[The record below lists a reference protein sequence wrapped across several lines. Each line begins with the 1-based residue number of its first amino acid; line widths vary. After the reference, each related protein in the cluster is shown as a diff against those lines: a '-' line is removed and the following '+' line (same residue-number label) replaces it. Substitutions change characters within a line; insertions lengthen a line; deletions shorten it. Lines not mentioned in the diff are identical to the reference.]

1 MFDVLIGMYPD
12 QGKLFLKRGQWRGA
26 NRDWE
31 AALEDYARAERL
43 NPTLAGLDL
52 FKGLALMQGHRW
64 DSARAALDRF
74 VSKEPDHVLA
84 RLSRARIFMELGQP
98 MAAVDDYTHAIER
111 SAEPR
116 PEYYIDRARALAG
129 QGRTTLALRGLDEG
143 IRKLGSIATL
153 ELMAI
158 DLELANH
165 HYDQALA
172 RLDKL
177 ATQGERP
184 EIWLARRGD
193 ILERAARREE
203 ARAAYQAAWTAIESV
218 PPSRR
223 RVRATVDLEN
233 QLQSALERLGGENTH
248 DHK

>member
-1 MFDVLIGMYPD
+1 
-12 QGKLFLKRGQWRGA
+12 
-26 NRDWE
+26 
-31 AALEDYARAERL
+31 
-43 NPTLAGLDL
+43 
-52 FKGLALMQGHRW
+52 
-64 DSARAALDRF
+64 
-74 VSKEPDHVLA
+74 
-84 RLSRARIFMELGQP
+84 
-98 MAAVDDYTHAIER
+98 
-111 SAEPR
+111 
-116 PEYYIDRARALAG
+116 
-129 QGRTTLALRGLDEG
+129 
-143 IRKLGSIATL
+143 
-153 ELMAI
+153 MAI

-184 EIWLARRGD
+184 EIWLVRRGD
-193 ILERAARREE
+193 ILERAERREE

-233 QLQSALERLGGENTH
+233 QLQSALERLEGENTH

>member
-1 MFDVLIGMYPD
+1 
-12 QGKLFLKRGQWRGA
+12 
-26 NRDWE
+26 
-31 AALEDYARAERL
+31 
-43 NPTLAGLDL
+43 
-52 FKGLALMQGHRW
+52 
-64 DSARAALDRF
+64 
-74 VSKEPDHVLA
+74 
-84 RLSRARIFMELGQP
+84 MELGQP
-98 MAAVDDYTHAIER
+98 MAAIDDYTHAIER
-111 SAEPR
+111 STEPL
-116 PEYYIDRARALAG
+116 PEYYIDRARALAS

-143 IRKLGSIATL
+143 IRKLGPIATL

-193 ILERAARREE
+193 ILERAERREE
-203 ARAAYQAAWTAIESV
+203 ARAAYQAAWIAIESV

-233 QLQSALERLGGENTH
+233 QLQSALERLEGENTH